1 MKRIPYDFDM
11 IYDDWMIIETLDIK
25 KSDVIK
31 DMFKYVELK
40 YSQSTD
46 EESEKEYDYFLQKAL
61 AAHQKLAM
69 MYFAEY
75 NIHNVKSDFES
86 TQNMEI
92 PALYGVGK
100 TQLLFYVESMILF
113 ARNALD
119 VAATVY
125 SKLILNRRTDSYNE
139 FSKRIL
145 SSDDSLLK
153 ELKTYLENHSND
165 TLSAFRLLCGTEK
178 GRALRDIIVH
188 QANINLQY
196 LEYKENSDK
205 ERLFL
210 ILKDT
215 YPIDFNNFVLVF
227 LEDVEELFI
236 KTNNCLKVK
245 VESTLKK

>member
-11 IYDDWMIIETLDIK
+11 IYDDWMIMGTLEMK
-25 KSDVIK
+25 KSNVIK
-31 DMFKYVELK
+31 DMFSYVQLK
-40 YSQSTD
+40 YSQSND
-46 EESEKEYDYFLQKAL
+46 EESEKEYNYLLQKAL

-75 NIHNVKSDFES
+75 NIHDVKSDFES
-86 TQNMEI
+86 TQNMEC
-92 PALYGVGK
+92 PALYGIGK
-100 TQLLFYVESMILF
+100 TQILFYVESMILF

-125 SKLILNRRTDSYNE
+125 SKLIFNKRTDSYNE
-139 FSKRIL
+139 FSKRVI
-145 SSDDSLLK
+145 SSNNSSLT
-153 ELKTYLENHSND
+153 ELKTYLENHSGN

-188 QANINLQY
+188 QSNIKLEY
-196 LEYKENSDK
+196 LEYKENSEK

-215 YPIDFNNFVLVF
+215 EPVDFNCFITTF
-227 LEDVEELFI
+227 LEEVEELFS
-236 KTNNCLKVK
+236 KTNNCLKAT
-245 VESTLKK
+245 VENSLK

>member
-40 YSQSTD
+40 YSQLTD

-145 SSDDSLLK
+145 SSDDPLLK

-215 YPIDFNNFVLVF
+215 YPIDFNDFVSVF

-245 VESTLKK
+245 VESTLK

>member
-11 IYDDWMIIETLDIK
+11 IYDDWMIMGTLEIK
-25 KSDVIK
+25 KSNVIK
-31 DMFKYVELK
+31 DMFAYVQLK
-40 YSQSTD
+40 YSQSND
-46 EESEKEYDYFLQKAL
+46 EESEKEYNYMLQKAL

-75 NIHNVKSDFES
+75 NIHDVKSAFES
-86 TQNMEI
+86 TQNMEC

-100 TQLLFYVESMILF
+100 TQILFYVESMILF

-125 SKLILNRRTDSYNE
+125 SKLIFNKRTDSYNE
-139 FSKRIL
+139 FSKRVI
-145 SSDDSLLK
+145 SSNDSSLT
-153 ELKTYLENHSND
+153 ELKTYLENHSDN

-188 QANINLQY
+188 QSNIKLEY
-196 LEYKENSDK
+196 LEYKENSEK

-215 YPIDFNNFVLVF
+215 EPIDFNYFVTTF
-227 LEDVEELFI
+227 LEEVEELFS
-236 KTNNCLKVK
+236 KTNNCLKAT
-245 VESTLKK
+245 VENSLK

>member
-1 MKRIPYDFDM
+1 MTRIPYDFDM
-11 IYDDWMIIETLDIK
+11 IYDDWMIIGTLDIK

-86 TQNMEI
+86 TQNMDI

-100 TQLLFYVESMILF
+100 TRLLFYVESMILF

-119 VAATVY
+119 AAATVY

-139 FSKRIL
+139 FSKRIF
-145 SSDDSLLK
+145 SSDDPLLK

-215 YPIDFNNFVLVF
+215 YPIDFNSFVSVF

-236 KTNNCLKVK
+236 KTNNCLKTK
-245 VESTLKK
+245 VESTLK

>member
-1 MKRIPYDFDM
+1 
-11 IYDDWMIIETLDIK
+11 
-25 KSDVIK
+25 
-31 DMFKYVELK
+31 
-40 YSQSTD
+40 
-46 EESEKEYDYFLQKAL
+46 
-61 AAHQKLAM
+61 
-69 MYFAEY
+69 
-75 NIHNVKSDFES
+75 
-86 TQNMEI
+86 
-92 PALYGVGK
+92 
-100 TQLLFYVESMILF
+100 MILF

-145 SSDDSLLK
+145 SSDDPLLK

-236 KTNNCLKVK
+236 KTNNCLKIK

>member
-145 SSDDSLLK
+145 SSDDPLLK